1 MKARKL
7 SLCYIARMDAY
18 NSTIYVQIFA
28 RGERVGEVA
37 YANPVVPL
45 LKHKMIQMCYD
56 AINLI
61 SARKQRFTITSY
73 LLRDSSKHNTCTK
86 NRVNLLYLK

>member
-18 NSTIYVQIFA
+18 NSAIYVQIFA
-28 RGERVGEVA
+28 HGERAGEVA
-37 YANPVVPL
+37 YANPVVPV

-56 AINLI
+56 AINLY
-61 SARKQRFTITSY
+61 Q
-73 LLRDSSKHNTCTK
+73 LK
-86 NRVNLLYLK
+86 NKGLP

>member
-28 RGERVGEVA
+28 RRERVGEVA
-37 YANPVVPL
+37 YANPGVPI

-56 AINLI
+56 SINLI
-61 SARKQRFTITSY
+61 LAVKQEF
-73 LLRDSSKHNTCTK
+73 
-86 NRVNLLYLK
+86 